1 MLKDFLIKNKNYE
14 RKNKNIKH
22 IQASDQPVALIGLC
36 LSLTSSPPASTAQP
50 VL

>member
-22 IQASDQPVALIGLC
+22 IQASDQPV
-36 LSLTSSPPASTAQP
+36 
-50 VL
+50 